1 MSLIKIKPSNIETT
15 GVTAGSYTS
24 ANITVNEQGQVT
36 SASNGTGG
44 GGGSGLQHTT
54 YTYTANGSTTT
65 FAAASGITANTVLV
79 LIDGITQVPTSDY
92 TVSGSDVIFTSA
104 PPANSAI
111 QIRVLG
117 DVVAS
122 GVGGP
127 KIASIQVTDS
137 SYSVLD
143 DTAVNVSGGY
153 IKLIGTGFVTGC
165 QVVVGTLVATS
176 VTFISSTE
184 VRAQIPAQAAG
195 TYTVYLTNSDGGVA
209 IRVNAV
215 NYSSTPTWTTTSPL
229 PGSLKNTSIS
239 VQLMATSN
247 STVTYSLASGSTLP
261 SGLTLSSSGLITGT
275 TPNIANE
282 TTYNFT
288 IVATDQENQDTP
300 QAFQVTITVN
310 DPYFEY
316 VTLLLNNQTNNVL
329 TDSSTNNFSLTAV
342 GDARASN
349 FSPYVTGWSAY
360 FDGTGDYLSAAS
372 NAAFAF
378 GTSNFTIEAWI
389 FPTSTTSYRTIFTS
403 RGTAANAVFFG
414 LDNGTLFPVLFTSA
428 AVVTS
433 SVAVSLNAWNHVAL
447 VRNSGTSTIYVN
459 GVSGGSASNTTDY
472 TATNCLIG
480 IESAQYPWFGY
491 ISNLRIVKG
500 VAVYTGAFT
509 PPTAPLA
516 ATQSA
521 GTNISAITGTQTS
534 LLTCQSNRFLD
545 ASTNNFAI
553 TKNGDTTVTTFN
565 PFGITN
571 TGTSG
576 SAYFDGT
583 GDYCTTPGNAAF
595 ALGTGDFCLETWI
608 YPNSI
613 STGTFD
619 RIMAT
624 SDYNGTGFD
633 WTLNNASSS
642 LYVAGTAYSISNL
655 VIKSWNHLVY
665 TRSGGVLR
673 GFLNGNLAVYN
684 ASATGN
690 VTSTGELRI
699 GYGYSGTSYNGHISN
714 LRIVKGSV
722 PVAYQTS
729 ATTTNT
735 SVFSPPTELI
745 AAVTGT
751 QLLTLQYKQPHNN
764 HSFQDSSTNNHLI
777 TRSGNTTQGTFS
789 PFSQTGWGN
798 YFDGSGDY
806 LALSSPAVPASTSD
820 FTLEGW
826 FNVSNYSATRN
837 IFTQNQTGASSDG
850 RIIVNITT
858 AGILNATIGGT
869 NLPGTLNTTTTIT
882 TNVWHHFALVRSSNT
897 FTLYLNGVSEVTG
910 SGTGTIANQ
919 NSYIGS
925 NLTQSVYF
933 LGSLSNIRVVASAVY
948 TSNFTPPTAPLTAI
962 SGTSLLTCQS
972 NRFIDNSSN
981 NFAITVNGN
990 TSVQAFSPFNPT
1002 ASWSAATHG
1011 GSGYFDGSGDYL
1023 TVPDN
1028 VALRF
1033 GTGDFDIEF
1042 WYNGIVGPTNSQFVI
1057 SKFTAGS
1064 FPSQMAYV
1072 VAVVRNDHPTNPR
1085 GISVY
1090 LGSTSFLVGSGNIQ
1104 DNTWYHIAVT
1114 RESGSV
1120 KVFING
1126 TQVGTTQT
1134 ITNDITNTSTLFI
1147 GASNDASS
1155 LVTGYVSNV
1164 RIVKGSAVYTGNFTP
1179 PSLLP
1184 LTSAGSTSAAS
1195 YPSTTNVN
1203 TSFASSATSL
1213 LLNFTNAGI
1222 LDAAGKNDLE
1232 TVGNAQISTTQSK
1245 WGGSSISVSSGNY
1258 LTAPSNVLLPFN
1270 TGDFTIE
1277 FWAYWTGG
1285 AFSTYATVIDTR
1297 NGSFAGGLAI
1307 AANITTGAWYVSI
1320 AAQEI
1325 LSTTAAAASW
1335 QHVAVTRQGTSLKLF
1350 VNGTQAGLTYT
1361 SSDNFSNTTLR
1372 VGVRPD
1378 NQYPWNGYIQDLRIT
1393 RGYARYTSNFTPP
1406 TQAFQTL

>member
-24 ANITVNEQGQVT
+24 ANITVNEAGQVT
-36 SASNGTGG
+36 SASNGTGGG

-65 FAAASGITANTVLV
+65 FAATSGITANTVLV

-92 TVSGSDVIFTSA
+92 TVSGSDVVFTSA

-117 DVVAS
+117 DVVAT

-127 KIASIQVTDS
+127 KIASIVVTDNG
-137 SYSVLD
+137 YNNLD
-143 DTAVNVSGGY
+143 DTAVNISGGY

-239 VQLMATSN
+239 VQLAATSN

-261 SGLTLSSSGLITGT
+261 GGLTLSSSGLITGT

-288 IVATDQENQDTP
+288 VVATDQENQDTP

-349 FSPYVTGWSAY
+349 FSPYGTGWSNY

-389 FPTSTTSYRTIFTS
+389 FPTSTTSYRAIFTS

-414 LDNGTLFPVLFTSA
+414 LDTGTLFPVLFTSA

-433 SVAVSLNAWNHVAL
+433 SVAVTLNAWNHVAL

-459 GVSGGSASNTTDY
+459 GVSGGSTSNTTDY

-480 IESAQYPWFGY
+480 SENTSGQYPWFGY

-665 TRSGGVLR
+665 TRSGGILR
-673 GFLNGNLAVYN
+673 GFLNGNLAAYN

-777 TRSGNTTQGTFS
+777 TRSGNATQGTFS

-806 LALSSPAVPASTSD
+806 LTWPPGSSVAFGTGDFTIEFWIYLQNDDSTAVIFLDARNASQTTNWRLARDASTNKINFNNGSTAFLSND
-820 FTLEGW
+820 VLLKNTGW
-826 FNVSNYSATRN
+826 RHIAVTR
-837 IFTQNQTGASSDG
+837 S
-850 RIIVNITT
+850 
-858 AGILNATIGGT
+858 GT
-869 NLPGTLNTTTTIT
+869 NLQIFLDGVQTG
-882 TNVWHHFALVRSSNT
+882 T
-897 FTLYLNGVSEVTG
+897 FTDNTNYNVSP
-910 SGTGTIANQ
+910 TI
-919 NSYIGS
+919 SYIGCIYTLVGGFLLGYIS
-925 NLTQSVYF
+925 NLRIIKGTA
-933 LGSLSNIRVVASAVY
+933 LY
-948 TSNFTPPTAPLTAI
+948 TANFTPSTSPLTAI
-962 SGTSLLTCQS
+962 TNTSLLTCQS

-981 NFAITVNGN
+981 NFTITKNGD
-990 TSVQAFSPFNPT
+990 TRVVAFSPFNPT
-1002 ASWSAATHG
+1002 ASWSAATYG
-1011 GSGYFDGSGDYL
+1011 GSAYFDGTGDYL
-1023 TVPDN
+1023 QLPIT
-1028 VALRF
+1028 ALSGQF
-1033 GTGDFDIEF
+1033 TIEF
-1042 WYNGIVGPTNSQFVI
+1042 WFYRAVTGNNYTFTIGDSLNATGIQIYIGTNGTILNYYTGQAARI
-1057 SKFTAGS
+1057 TATPPDIGS
-1064 FPSQMAYV
+1064 WSHIA
-1072 VAVVRNDHPTNPR
+1072 ATRDSSNVVRLY
-1085 GISVY
+1085 V
-1090 LGSTSFLVGSGNIQ
+1090 
-1104 DNTWYHIAVT
+1104 
-1114 RESGSV
+1114 
-1120 KVFING
+1120 NG
-1126 TQVGTTQT
+1126 TQVGGTYTHAATLDTTLRVGSEYYSGAVSGSTNGYISNFRISNIVRT
-1134 ITNDITNTSTLFI
+1134 ITLPTQPLVADANTLC
-1147 GASNDASS
+1147 
-1155 LVTGYVSNV
+1155 
-1164 RIVKGSAVYTGNFTP
+1164 
-1179 PSLLP
+1179 
-1184 LTSAGSTSAAS
+1184 
-1195 YPSTTNVN
+1195 
-1203 TSFASSATSL
+1203 

-1222 LDAAGKNDLE
+1222 YDAAAKNVLE
-1232 TVGNAQISTTQSK
+1232 TVGDAKISTAQSK
-1245 WGGSSISVSSGNY
+1245 WGGGSMLFDGTDDRLTNNNANNPLISLG
-1258 LTAPSNVLLPFN
+1258 

-1277 FWAYWTGG
+1277 GWIYANTVTGERG
-1285 AFSTYATVIDTR
+1285 FLQISDTVGGLKTSYTTGIHFALGLSPYRLNFNVGGTDVSSGSTYIAINTWYH
-1297 NGSFAGGLAI
+1297 I
-1307 AANITTGAWYVSI
+1307 AATRSSGSVRLFINGTLVGGPTTITTDLTGQYICVGGYY
-1320 AAQEI
+1320 
-1325 LSTTAAAASW
+1325 STSF
-1335 QHVAVTRQGTSLKLF
+1335 L
-1350 VNGTQAGLTYT
+1350 
-1361 SSDNFSNTTLR
+1361 
-1372 VGVRPD
+1372 
-1378 NQYPWNGYIQDLRIT
+1378 WNGYIQDLRIT
-1393 RGYARYTSNFTPP
+1393 KGYARYTANFTPP

>member
-229 PGSLKNTSIS
+229 PGGVKNTEIS
-239 VQLMATSN
+239 LQLAATSN
-247 STVTYSLASGSTLP
+247 SSVTYSLANGSTLP
-261 SGLTLSSSGLITGT
+261 SGLSLTSGGLLSGT
-275 TPNIANE
+275 VTSISAD

-288 IVATDQENQDTP
+288 VVATDAEAQDTP
-300 QAFQVTITVN
+300 QAFQITIVIG
-310 DPYFEY
+310 DPYYEL
-316 VTLLLNNQTNNVL
+316 VALHL
-329 TDSSTNNFSLTAV
+329 
-342 GDARASN
+342 
-349 FSPYVTGWSAY
+349 P
-360 FDGTGDYLSAAS
+360 GTG
-372 NAAFAF
+372 
-378 GTSNFTIEAWI
+378 T
-389 FPTSTTSYRTIFTS
+389 
-403 RGTAANAVFFG
+403 
-414 LDNGTLFPVLFTSA
+414 
-428 AVVTS
+428 
-433 SVAVSLNAWNHVAL
+433 
-447 VRNSGTSTIYVN
+447 
-459 GVSGGSASNTTDY
+459 
-472 TATNCLIG
+472 
-480 IESAQYPWFGY
+480 
-491 ISNLRIVKG
+491 
-500 VAVYTGAFT
+500 
-509 PPTAPLA
+509 
-516 ATQSA
+516 
-521 GTNISAITGTQTS
+521 
-534 LLTCQSNRFLD
+534 
-545 ASTNNFAI
+545 
-553 TKNGDTTVTTFN
+553 
-565 PFGITN
+565 
-571 TGTSG
+571 
-576 SAYFDGT
+576 
-583 GDYCTTPGNAAF
+583 
-595 ALGTGDFCLETWI
+595 
-608 YPNSI
+608 
-613 STGTFD
+613 
-619 RIMAT
+619 
-624 SDYNGTGFD
+624 
-633 WTLNNASSS
+633 
-642 LYVAGTAYSISNL
+642 
-655 VIKSWNHLVY
+655 
-665 TRSGGVLR
+665 
-673 GFLNGNLAVYN
+673 NLAN
-684 ASATGN
+684 N
-690 VTSTGELRI
+690 
-699 GYGYSGTSYNGHISN
+699 
-714 LRIVKGSV
+714 
-722 PVAYQTS
+722 
-729 ATTTNT
+729 NT
-735 SVFSPPTELI
+735 
-745 AAVTGT
+745 
-751 QLLTLQYKQPHNN
+751 
-764 HSFQDSSTNNHLI
+764 FQDSSSNNFTI
-777 TRSGNTTQGTFS
+777 TRNGNTTQGTFS

-826 FNVSNYSATRN
+826 FNVSNYSASRN

-1002 ASWSAATHG
+1002 ASWSAATYG

-1023 TVPDN
+1023 TVVDSTSFDLPSDYTIELWFYPN
-1028 VALRF
+1028 V
-1033 GTGDFDIEF
+1033 TGGLQRLFMIGDYRAT
-1042 WYNGIVGPTNSQFVI
+1042 YNGIDLYVNASNQVVFYSNGASIITGGTVTNFQWNH
-1057 SKFTAGS
+1057 
-1064 FPSQMAYV
+1064 
-1072 VAVVRNDHPTNPR
+1072 VALVRN
-1085 GISVY
+1085 
-1090 LGSTSFLVGSGNIQ
+1090 GSGAN
-1104 DNTWYHIAVT
+1104 NTTLY
-1114 RESGSV
+1114 
-1120 KVFING
+1120 ING
-1126 TQVGTTQT
+1126 TSVGQA
-1134 ITNDITNTSTLFI
+1134 TNTTSFTGVAANGVSIGLEYSGAGTSTTT
-1147 GASNDASS
+1147 A
-1155 LVTGYVSNV
+1155 TYVSDA
-1164 RIVKGSAVYTGNFTP
+1164 RLVKGTAVYTGNFTP
-1179 PSLLP
+1179 PTAP
-1184 LTSAGSTSAAS
+1184 ITNAGSTSAAS